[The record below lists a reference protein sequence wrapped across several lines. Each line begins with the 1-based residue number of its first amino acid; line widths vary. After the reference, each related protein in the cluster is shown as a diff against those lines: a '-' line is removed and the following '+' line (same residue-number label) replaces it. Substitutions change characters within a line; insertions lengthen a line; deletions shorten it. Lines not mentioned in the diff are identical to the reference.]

1 MSSCHP
7 GGPEWVNV
15 QREEVEEMKCAFFVL
30 VLLVLLVP
38 GIVLAR
44 SSPCNSAGDPYLRYG
59 WVCGDVGPCNCNIA
73 GWNPPGTGDPCAAA
87 HYYANG
93 FDTVDAYAGQQLVM
107 HVFPMN
113 HILDQF
119 DTFCVRVFGPPAGW
133 TLSGIPPLGT
143 PIELPGGYGWWQ
155 TIYIN
160 VACDAVVGSY
170 NMVIV
175 QENNYPSVGG
185 PCLDCPDKEVPNFR
199 ACTTVDRCTRVMYR
213 EDTLFVHI
221 IAAPPAIA
229 ILQDTL
235 QMVERGQTQ
244 AYIEF
249 EICNQ
254 DECAPLTRHDYNI
267 RSRGHIG
274 PAINTTS
281 FVNISGGE
289 CRDVYGIIDAGTAP
303 ACTYDT
309 LTIIAWAGSPAVY
322 DTCVQRL
329 HVITP
334 VSVPLFTAPVAAILV
349 LALILAATVFMR
361 RRAVS
366 GA

>member
-1 MSSCHP
+1 
-7 GGPEWVNV
+7 
-15 QREEVEEMKCAFFVL
+15 MKYALFVL

-38 GIVLAR
+38 GIVLAQPPGC
-44 SSPCNSAGDPYLRYG
+44 SWAGDPYLRYG
-59 WVCGDVGPCNCNIA
+59 WVCGDAGPCNCNIP
-73 GWNPPGTGDPCAAA
+73 GWNPPSTGAPCAAG
-87 HYYANG
+87 HYYPNG
-93 FDTVDAYAGQQLVM
+93 FDTVDAYAGLQLAMDVA
-107 HVFPMN
+107 PAN
-113 HILDQF
+113 HILDQV
-119 DTFCVRVFGPPAGW
+119 DTFCIRIFGYPAGW
-133 TLSGIPPLGT
+133 TFSGNPALGA
-143 PIELPGGYGWWQ
+143 PVELPGGYMWWQ

-160 VACDAVVGSY
+160 VPCNVVVGSY
-170 NMVIV
+170 NRVIV
-175 QENNYPSVGG
+175 QQNYLALDLTCNDCGDNQIPNRR
-185 PCLDCPDKEVPNFR
+185 PC
-199 ACTTVDRCTRVMYR
+199 TSVDRCTNVMYR

-221 IAAPPAIA
+221 IATPPALV

-235 QMVERGQTQ
+235 SFVGRGQTQ

-267 RSRGHIG
+267 KSRGHIG

-281 FVNISGGE
+281 FVNILGGE
-289 CRDVYGIIDAGTAP
+289 CREVYGILDAGTAP

-322 DTCVQRL
+322 DTCVQRV
-329 HVITP
+329 HVV
-334 VSVPLFTAPVAAILV
+334 VSCCVPLFTAPVVAILV